1 MDNEEKLIKKLLNDR
16 NFKEIR
22 SLISTFRITYDK
34 VINVLLSLNDAEVIY
49 CFTKYEFD
57 YLDYYMGSLNNTD
70 KKNYE
75 RRNFLMKRVV
85 KLVGGKK
92 ELIKKLA
99 NNGDFKGISTLIKRY
114 TITTECNITIDEVIE
129 TILTLDD
136 ARTIYYFMKNV
147 LGVHDDLD
155 RKNHERRHLLIKRV
169 IELMGGKKELIK
181 KLLNTQNFKDIN
193 SLISTNEITF
203 GETIE
208 AALSLN
214 DARTIYYF
222 MKYNEE
228 RNEIADLLIKRVIEL
243 KDYEYILKILTDAIT
258 LNLKMSKIT
267 SHRMHN
273 CFFYG
278 GLSQICCGDVKGG
291 LKILREAS
299 YAMQEECQRNSVLN
313 HYEESILSNLPL
325 LLEALNDCDDLSLL
339 KKYKEKVAIDS
350 VKKYLEELISKLS
363 EIHYKE
369 DFTSLDEPNKSRQ
382 LIK

>member
-16 NFKEIR
+16 NFKEIH

-57 YLDYYMGSLNNTD
+57 YLDYMGSFNNTD

-169 IELMGGKKELIK
+169 IEL
-181 KLLNTQNFKDIN
+181 
-193 SLISTNEITF
+193 
-203 GETIE
+203 
-208 AALSLN
+208 
-214 DARTIYYF
+214 
-222 MKYNEE
+222 
-228 RNEIADLLIKRVIEL
+228 

-267 SHRMHN
+267 SHRMTN
-273 CFFYG
+273 WSFYG
-278 GLSQICCGDVKGG
+278 GLSQICCGDVKDG
-291 LKILREAS
+291 LKILRETS

-339 KKYKEKVAIDS
+339 KKYKEKVVIDS

>member
-16 NFKEIR
+16 NFKEIH

-34 VINVLLSLNDAEVIY
+34 VIKVLLSLNDAEVIY

-57 YLDYYMGSLNNTD
+57 YLDCYMGSLNNTD

-99 NNGDFKGISTLIKRY
+99 NNGDFKGISTLIKRH

-267 SHRMHN
+267 SHRMTN
-273 CFFYG
+273 WSFYG
-278 GLSQICCGDVKGG
+278 GLSQICCGDVKDG
-291 LKILREAS
+291 LKILRETS
-299 YAMQEECQRNSVLN
+299 YAMQEERQRNSVLN

-339 KKYKEKVAIDS
+339 KKYKEKVVIDS